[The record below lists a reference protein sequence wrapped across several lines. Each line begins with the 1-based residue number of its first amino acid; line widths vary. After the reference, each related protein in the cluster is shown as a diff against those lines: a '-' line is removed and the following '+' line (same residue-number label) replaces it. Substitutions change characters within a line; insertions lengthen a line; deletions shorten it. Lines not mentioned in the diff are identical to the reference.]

1 MPIVGGKKVKNAFYN
16 YVIKQQQN
24 AKEAAITA
32 LNYVGLECVK
42 EARQN
47 GKYTDRTGNLRSS
60 IGYAILEDGKPIK
73 KSGFERV
80 KATAADAQGQS
91 EALITRLAAT
101 YNTGLVLVV
110 VAGMDY
116 AAYVEARGYNVLNSA
131 ETLAKTL
138 VPQMLKQLGLMK

>member
-1 MPIVGGKKVKNAFYN
+1 MPITGSKKVSNAFYS

-60 IGYAILEDGKPIK
+60 IGYVVLENGIPIK
-73 KSGFERV
+73 KGGYQKVLST
-80 KATAADAQGQS
+80 ATEAQAKS
-91 EALITRLAAT
+91 DSLISSLAAT
-101 YNTGLVLVV
+101 YKTGLVLIVL
-110 VAGMDY
+110 AGMDY
-116 AAYVEARGYNVLNSA
+116 AVYVEAKGYNVLNSA
-131 ETLAKTL
+131 ETLAKKL
-138 VPQMLKQLGLMK
+138 VPQMLKELGLL

>member
-1 MPIVGGKKVKNAFYN
+1 MPITGSKKVSNAFYS

-60 IGYAILEDGKPIK
+60 IGYVVLENGIPIK
-73 KSGFERV
+73 KGGYQKVLST
-80 KATAADAQGQS
+80 ATEAQAKS
-91 EALITRLAAT
+91 DSLISSLAAT
-101 YNTGLVLVV
+101 YKTGLVLIVL
-110 VAGMDY
+110 AGMDY
-116 AAYVEARGYNVLNSA
+116 AVYVEAKGYNVLNSA
-131 ETLAKTL
+131 ETLAKQL
-138 VPQMLKQLGLMK
+138 VPQMLKELGLL

>member
-1 MPIVGGKKVKNAFYN
+1 MPITGSKKVSNAFYS

-60 IGYAILEDGKPIK
+60 IGYVVLENGIPIK
-73 KSGFERV
+73 KGGYQKV
-80 KATAADAQGQS
+80 LNTATEAQTKS
-91 EALITRLAAT
+91 DSLISSLAAT
-101 YNTGLVLVV
+101 YKTGLVLIVL
-110 VAGMDY
+110 AGMDY
-116 AAYVEARGYNVLNSA
+116 AVYVEAKGYNVLNSA
-131 ETLAKTL
+131 ETLAKKL
-138 VPQMLKQLGLMK
+138 VPQMLKELGLL

>member
-16 YVIKQQQN
+16 YVIKEQQN

-60 IGYAILEDGKPIK
+60 IGYVVLENGIPIK
-73 KSGFERV
+73 KGGYQKVLST
-80 KATAADAQGQS
+80 ATEAQAKS
-91 EALITRLAAT
+91 DSLITSLAAT
-101 YNTGLVLVV
+101 YKTGLVLIVL
-110 VAGMDY
+110 AGMDY
-116 AAYVEARGYNVLNSA
+116 AVYVEAKGYNVLNSA
-131 ETLAKTL
+131 ETLAKKL
-138 VPQMLKQLGLMK
+138 VPQMLKELGLL